1 LTAAFDWRRD
11 GGQSWRVAIDVVD
24 GPRLELTDGGAK
36 LLVDGRLAATD
47 AASEYEDVYS
57 RFAEL
62 LARGE
67 SAVDG
72 AASQLV
78 EDAFR
83 LGVRT
88 AVEPFP

>member
-1 LTAAFDWRRD
+1 
-11 GGQSWRVAIDVVD
+11 
-24 GPRLELTDGGAK
+24 
-36 LLVDGRLAATD
+36 LVDGRLAAKDT
-47 AASEYEDVYS
+47 ASEYEDVYS

-67 SAVDG
+67 SAVDV

-83 LGVRT
+83 LGKPM
-88 AVEPFP
+88 AVEPFPW